1 MTTRVITGLATSLDG
16 FIAGADDGPAQPL
29 GAGGER
35 LFDWFRDGG
44 TPSRF
49 YEWMRMSAPSA
60 EFFDSHAAGV
70 GAVITGRR
78 TYDISGAWGGS
89 GPLRGAPLFVMTHQV
104 PDTVPAGDPPYT
116 FITGGIEEAVAQARG
131 AAEGKDVSLMG
142 ATIVQQCLRA
152 ALLDELTISLV
163 PVVLGGGVR
172 LIDGLEAGSV
182 KLELAGVVDAPGVT
196 HLTYRVLR

>member
-1 MTTRVITGLATSLDG
+1 MTRVITGLSTSLDG
-16 FIAGADDGPAQPL
+16 FIAGADDSTAQPL

-35 LFDWFRDGG
+35 LFDWFKDGD

-49 YEWMRMSAPSA
+49 YEWMRMSAASA
-60 EFFDSHAAGV
+60 EFFDSHAARV

-89 GPLRGAPLFVMTHQV
+89 GPLRGVPLFVMTHQV
-104 PDTVPAGDPPYT
+104 PDAVPAGKPPYT
-116 FITGGIEEAVAQARG
+116 FITSGIEEAVAQAGG

-152 ALLDELTISLV
+152 GLLDELTISLV
-163 PVVLGGGVR
+163 PVVLGCGVR
-172 LIDGLEAGSV
+172 LLDGLDAGSAQ
-182 KLELAGVVDAPGVT
+182 LELAGVVDAPGVT
-196 HLTYRVLR
+196 HLTYRVVK